1 MSYAILTHGGAASPN
16 ALSTGRVVA
25 AQAAQVILASGGDA
39 LAAALAA
46 TVVLEDDP
54 RFNADT
60 GSNLRLDGRLIE
72 MDASVMT
79 SGRALRRRGQCAA
92 REEPRARRRQGPGDA
107 APLLAGDGATAFARR
122 LGFPVF
128 DSDDG
133 GRAPQVR
140 PRRGRAARARR
151 VLRRRRAPL
160 ARHRARQRVEFS
172 GGAVWGQGE
181 PSGDDDEST
190 SLGFPSIAG
199 PPGRRPARRRPPR
212 RRRAPGAERRVRM
225 PEDEGCDTVGAVLRD
240 AQGRYCATASTGRTL
255 YMLKGRI
262 GDSPLMGC
270 GVYAGPRGAVAATGI
285 GEEIV
290 RALPGEDC
298 LRLARGRH
306 DGARGRGAWRRALSA
321 GDSRRAPRH
330 RRGRPRDC
338 GEPRHGLRLAGR
350 LTCGAGM
357 ATETRR
363 RGPR

>member
-16 ALSTGRVVA
+16 ALSDGCVVA

-54 RFNADT
+54 RFNAGT

-79 SGRALRRRGQCAA
+79 SDGRFGGVANVQRVKNPVLVAA
-92 REEPRARRRQGPGDA
+92 KVRETPHL
-107 APLLAGDGATAFARR
+107 LLAGDGATAFARR

-128 DSDDG
+128 DPTTEGARRKYD
-133 GRAPQVR
+133 RAVAEL
-140 PRRGRAARARR
+140 RGRGDGYFADDALPWRDIALDR
-151 VLRRRRAPL
+151 VWN
-160 ARHRARQRVEFS
+160 F
-172 GGAVWGQGE
+172 GGAVWGEGE
-181 PSGDDDEST
+181 RAGDDDEST
-190 SLGFPSIAG
+190 SLGSQAS
-199 PPGRRPARRRPPR
+199 RDLRDAAPR
-212 RRRAPGAERRVRM
+212 DAAPRDAAAPREPKPRVRM

-240 AQGRYCATASTGRTL
+240 AQGRYCATASTGGTL

-290 RALPGEDC
+290 RRFLAKTVYDWLADGMTARVAAERGVALFPQAIDVGLLVIGEEDHAIAAN
-298 LRLARGRH
+298 RDMA
-306 DGARGRGAWRRALSA
+306 SA
-321 GDSRRAPRH
+321 S
-330 RRGRPRDC
+330 
-338 GEPRHGLRLAGR
+338 LAG
-350 LTCGAGM
+350 
-357 ATETRR
+357 
-363 RGPR
+363 